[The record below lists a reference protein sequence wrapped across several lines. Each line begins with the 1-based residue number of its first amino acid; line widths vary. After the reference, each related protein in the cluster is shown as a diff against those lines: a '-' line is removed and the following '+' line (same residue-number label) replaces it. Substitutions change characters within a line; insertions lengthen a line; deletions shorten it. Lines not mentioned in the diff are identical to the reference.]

1 MPGKSIVSTLL
12 FLLTFQ
18 LAFGQ
23 EEAIKKRYQGLDEL
37 LGETS
42 FFESHLT
49 GFMLYDLDS
58 QWVMF
63 EKNSHIN
70 FIPASTTKLLTFY
83 ASLVTLSD
91 SINTFRYVANG
102 DEITIWGS
110 GDPSWMYDLLPQPK
124 IKEFLAPFKKIKFS
138 DHNWNSTAFGYGWQ
152 WDDYYYSYS
161 SERSPFPIY
170 GNMVTISHSNNI
182 PRVSPTL
189 FKNSLSV
196 TDKEM
201 KGIER
206 DFRSNAFYYNPKLY
220 IPKKSAV
227 PFITS
232 PEIFVELASAI
243 LQKPI
248 QLVKDVLP
256 PEHKVFRGGNI
267 LPLWTEMLQ
276 ESDNFIAE
284 QLLLMVSD
292 QVLGRMDTERIIDY
306 TLKTYL
312 WDLPDRPQW
321 VDGSGL
327 SRHNLATP
335 RSMVNLI
342 VKIEDILPRNQLI
355 QLLSQGGINGT
366 LKNNYKAPR
375 PYVFAKT
382 GTISNNHSMVGIIR
396 TNRNKYYAFAF
407 MNNNYLNKASEIRR
421 EMEKVLVYVRDS
433 F

>member
-1 MPGKSIVSTLL
+1 MHSKTIFSTLL

-18 LAFGQ
+18 FGFGQ
-23 EEAIKKRYQGLDEL
+23 EEAIKKRYQGIDEL

-42 FFESHLT
+42 FFENHLT

-83 ASLVTLSD
+83 ASLVTLGD

-102 DEITIWGS
+102 DEITLWGT
-110 GDPSWMYDLLPQPK
+110 GDPSWMYDILPQPK
-124 IKEFLAPFKKIKFS
+124 IKEFLAPYKKIKFS
-138 DHNWNSTAFGYGWQ
+138 DQNWNSKAFGYGWQ
-152 WDDYYYSYS
+152 WDDFPYSYS
-161 SERSPFPIY
+161 SERSPFPIF
-170 GNMVTISHSNNI
+170 GNMITVSPANNI
-182 PRVSPTL
+182 PRVSPIF
-189 FKNSLSV
+189 FKNSLSI

-206 DFRSNAFYYNPKLY
+206 DFHSNAFYYNPKMY
-220 IPKKSAV
+220 IPKKIAV

-232 PEIFVELASAI
+232 PETFVELASAT
-243 LQKPI
+243 LGKPI
-248 QLVKDVLP
+248 ALVKSIIPSD
-256 PEHKVFRGGNI
+256 HKVFKGGSI
-267 LPLWTEMLQ
+267 LPLWSEMLQ

-284 QLLLMVSD
+284 QLLMMVSD
-292 QVLGRMDTERIIDY
+292 QVLGLMDTERVIDY
-306 TLKTYL
+306 ILKTHL

-335 RSMVNLI
+335 RSMVDLM
-342 VKIEDILPRNQLI
+342 VKIEGLLPRNHLM

-396 TNRNKYYAFAF
+396 TSRNKYYAFAF
-407 MNNNYLNKASEIRR
+407 MNNNYLNKASEIRQ

>member
-1 MPGKSIVSTLL
+1 MPSKIVISISL

-18 LAFGQ
+18 FGFGQ
-23 EEAIKKRYQGLDEL
+23 EEAIKKRFLDLDEL
-37 LGETS
+37 LGESS
-42 FFESHLT
+42 FFENHLT

-83 ASLVTLSD
+83 ASLVTLGD
-91 SINTFRYVANG
+91 SINTFRYVAEG
-102 DEITIWGS
+102 DEITIWGT
-110 GDPSWMYDLLPQPK
+110 GDPSWMNDLLPQPK
-124 IKEFLAPFKKIKFS
+124 IKEFLAPYKKINFS
-138 DHNWNSTAFGYGWQ
+138 DQNWNSTAFGFGWQ

-161 SERSPFPIY
+161 SERSPFPIF
-170 GNMVTISHSNNI
+170 GNLVTVSHSNNT
-182 PRVSPTL
+182 PKVSPGL
-189 FKNSLSV
+189 FKNSLSI

-206 DFRSNAFYYNPKLY
+206 DFHSNAFFYNPKMY
-220 IPKKSAV
+220 IPKKAAV

-232 PEIFVELASAI
+232 PETFVELASTT
-243 LQKPI
+243 LGKPI
-248 QLVKDVLP
+248 QLINRMLP
-256 PEHKVFRGGNI
+256 PDHKVFKGGNI
-267 LPLWTEMLQ
+267 RPLWSEMLQ

-284 QLLLMVSD
+284 QLLMMVSD
-292 QVLGRMDTERIIDY
+292 EILGQMDTERAVDY
-306 TLKTYL
+306 ILKTHL
-312 WDLPDRPQW
+312 EDLPDRPQW

-335 RSMVNLI
+335 RSMVELM
-342 VKIEDILPRNQLI
+342 VKIEEILPRNQLM
-355 QLLSQGGINGT
+355 QLLPQGGISGT

-396 TNRNKYYAFAF
+396 SSRNKYYAFAF
-407 MNNNYLNKASEIRR
+407 MNNNYMNKASEIRR
-421 EMEKVLVYVRDS
+421 EMEKVLVYIRDS